1 MQRITIAYG
10 ALLIGLGLSGY
21 FGSGR
26 VSITALI
33 PVFFGVPIVILGIVA
48 RNEKLRKHAM
58 HGTVLL
64 ALLGFFGSARGLSGA
79 VVFLGGGQLERPGAA
94 IAQLVMA
101 FLSLI
106 YIGIAIRS
114 FVSARRNR

>member
-10 ALLIGLGLSGY
+10 ALLIGLGLAGY

-33 PVFFGVPIVILGIVA
+33 PAFLGVPIVLLGIVA
-48 RNEKLRKHAM
+48 RNERWRKHSM
-58 HGTVLL
+58 HATILL
-64 ALLGFFGSARGLSGA
+64 ALVGFFGSARGLGKA
-79 VVFLGGGQLERPGAA
+79 VVFLGGGQVERPGAV

-101 FLSLI
+101 VLSLI
-106 YIGIAIRS
+106 YVGLTVRS
-114 FVSARRNR
+114 FVEARRRR